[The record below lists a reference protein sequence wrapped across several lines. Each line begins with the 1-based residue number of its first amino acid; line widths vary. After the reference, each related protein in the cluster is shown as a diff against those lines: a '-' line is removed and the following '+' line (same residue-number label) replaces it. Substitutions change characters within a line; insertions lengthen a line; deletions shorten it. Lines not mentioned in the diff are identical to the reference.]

1 MFELLQLLLVLHVVN
16 RVPTVL
22 EAEVLQDKRNLISAH
37 SVIVKTARRGDEAS
51 RDDLIREYN
60 TYQVQNV
67 SSSKYIRQLFDVVGD
82 LQELKSEKCL
92 TYPSLVLECFDAT
105 LQDIPPEPHRQNLTL
120 LHAIIRAVL
129 SSSAALNSENLVNT
143 DIKPDN
149 ILVSGLDTNDLT
161 VKLGDLGLQ
170 RGSAYE
176 CQPFAMRAPEVW
188 RGLACTRQS
197 EVWALAALLL
207 SWMNPRILGTS
218 GINGYITAPIW
229 SIAKLMQLFPCW
241 KGRPSDKEFRQE
253 EFEIAEMLLREP
265 DSERPGEK
273 RVKVMSLDEEMQA
286 LQMPLILQDLMRAL
300 LVPEPDER
308 PSASEAL
315 ASNDYL
321 SPLKA
326 VSSGAKVEK

>member
-161 VKLGDLGLQ
+161 VKLGDLGSVYNEGQLMNASHLPCAL
-170 RGSAYE
+170 RKYGAVLL
-176 CQPFAMRAPEVW
+176 APDS
-188 RGLACTRQS
+188 L
-197 EVWALAALLL
+197 
-207 SWMNPRILGTS
+207 RILGTS